1 MALEKGSLVL
11 LNYTMKV
18 KDTDEVIDTTIEED
32 AKKFNIFDATRTYEP
47 RLVSVGEGWVL
58 QGLDEALTSANVGE
72 KMNVEVPPQKGFG
85 ERDSDK
91 VRMIS
96 MRKLGDKADEVK
108 VGDAIEIDGKVAI
121 VRLISSGRVQVDY
134 NHRLA
139 GKTIAYDLEVLKRLE
154 QDNEKIIA
162 LIKRRVPV
170 EEDKVKM
177 TLNEDNLDIELPA
190 ESYMLE
196 GLQIIKRAITSDV
209 FKYVNTVKK
218 IKFIETYEPQGQG
231 EAEAQTQK
239 QEVQAQTE

>member
-18 KDTDEVIDTTIEED
+18 KDTDEVIDTTMEED

-47 RLVSVGEGWVL
+47 RLVSVGDGWVL
-58 QGLDEALTSANVGE
+58 QGLDEALMNANVGE

-85 ERDSDK
+85 ERDPDK

-139 GKTIAYDLEVLKRLE
+139 GKTIAYDFEVLKRLE

-170 EEDKVKM
+170 EEDKVKV
-177 TLNEDNLDIELPA
+177 TLNEGNLDIELPD
-190 ESYMLE
+190 ESYMME
-196 GLQIIKRAITSDV
+196 GLQIIKRAIASDV
-209 FKYVNTVKK
+209 FKYVNMVKK
-218 IKFIETYEPQGQG
+218 IKFVETYEPQGQSRT
-231 EAEAQTQK
+231 EAQTQE